1 MLKPFVR
8 SASVLGFTLAM
19 TCALWA
25 SASPEA
31 RLQKAYRFQ
40 QGGWTYL
47 HLEGSP
53 SDMGFQHGYLLAPE
67 IADAFEAIKLFD
79 THQTQRDWEFFRTTA
94 RDMLWPHID
103 AEYQQELQGIAD
115 GVKAHG
121 VDLDVYDI
129 VALNAFEE
137 VPDYYVPWLSK
148 QTTNK
153 LTTNRQTTN
162 RQQNSPKAPKLAAPG
177 NCSAFIATG
186 SMTKDH
192 QIVIAHN
199 NWTSY
204 LAGER
209 WVVIFDIQPEH
220 GNHIL
225 MDGFPGVITSDD
237 DFGVNSAGIMITETT
252 MAQFEGWDPNGK
264 PEFMRSRKALQYA
277 NSIDDYVRII
287 KEGNNGGYANDWLI
301 GDRKTG
307 EIAYL
312 ELGLK
317 NTPLWRTKDGYFV
330 SSNFP
335 RDPKLIK
342 EETSG
347 FDPGDS
353 SSSMNARHRRGDDLI
368 QTAKGTIDVEMAEQF
383 LSDHVDRYE
392 RTTSDKKV
400 DQPNERT
407 LCGHVD
413 RSPRGVK
420 QWGWDP
426 YNPGGAVQGKAT
438 DSAMAAKMSFVAR
451 AGHPCGADFLAAEFL
466 DHHPEFAWQKPLLHD
481 MKAGPVD
488 GVYGRAEGTIAGQSL
503 GCSQDILLSSAAVP
517 AAVVAASRR
526 HCRQRFNIRSF
537 CGTGPLRR
545 RGRPRYSRR
554 DAGATAPRII

>member
-1 MLKPFVR
+1 MLKTLVR
-8 SASVLGFTLAM
+8 YGCAFGILFGLAGSVAE
-19 TCALWA
+19 AA
-25 SASPEA
+25 SASPDA

-40 QGGWTYL
+40 KGGWTYV

-53 SDMGFQHGYLLAPE
+53 AEIGYQHGYLLAPE
-67 IADAFEAIKLFD
+67 IADAFVAIKLFD
-79 THQTQRDWEFFRTTA
+79 THQTQRDWDFFRTA
-94 RDMLWPHID
+94 AQKMLWPHID
-103 AEYQQELQGIAD
+103 PEYQQELQGIAD

-137 VPDYYVPWLSK
+137 VPDYYVPWL
-148 QTTNK
+148 NK
-153 LTTNRQTTN
+153 RQKVAAV
-162 RQQNSPKAPKLAAPG
+162 PGLKAPG

-186 SMTKDH
+186 AMTKDH

-209 WVVIFDIQPEH
+209 WVIVFDIQPEH
-220 GNHIL
+220 GNRIL

-237 DFGVNSAGIMITETT
+237 DFGVNSAGVMITETT
-252 MAQFEGWDPNGK
+252 ITEFEGWDPEGK

-277 NSIDDYVRII
+277 NNIDDYVRII

-330 SSNFP
+330 SSNFA
-335 RDPKLIK
+335 RDPKVIQD
-342 EETSG
+342 ETSG
-347 FDPGDS
+347 FDVNDAS
-353 SSSMNARHRRGDDLI
+353 SSANARHIRWEEVMK
-368 QTAKGTIDVEMAEQF
+368 QEKGRIDVAAAQRF
-383 LSDHVDRYE
+383 LSDHVDSFE
-392 RTTSDKKV
+392 KAASSA
-400 DQPNERT
+400 QPPPNERA

-413 RSPRGVK
+413 NSPRGVK
-420 QWGWDP
+420 EWGWDA

-451 AGHPCGADFLAAEFL
+451 AGHPCGADFVAADFL
-466 DHHPEFAWQKPLLHD
+466 EHHPEYAWQKPLLRD
-481 MKAGPVD
+481 MKAGPWTVF
-488 GVYGRAEGTIAGQSL
+488 TAGQKE
-503 GCSQDILLSSAAVP
+503 GQ
-517 AAVVAASRR
+517 
-526 HCRQRFNIRSF
+526 
-537 CGTGPLRR
+537 
-545 RGRPRYSRR
+545 
-554 DAGATAPRII
+554 

>member
-1 MLKPFVR
+1 MFDHSCR
-8 SASVLGFTLAM
+8 SAASCVRLLLALLFI
-19 TCALWA
+19 CAICLA
-25 SASPEA
+25 ETPHATNASPTDA
-31 RLQKAYRFQ
+31 RLAKAYRFQ
-40 QGGWTYL
+40 KGGWTYV
-47 HLEGSP
+47 HLQGSP
-53 SDMGFQHGYLLAPE
+53 SEIGFQHGYLLAPE
-67 IADAFEAIKLFD
+67 IADGFAAVKMFD
-79 THQTQRDWEFFRTTA
+79 TRETQRDWEFFRTTA
-94 RDMLWPHID
+94 REMLWPHID
-103 AEYQQELQGIAD
+103 PEYQEELQGIAD

-137 VPDYYVPWLSK
+137 VPDYYVPWLNRK
-148 QTTNK
+148 QK
-153 LTTNRQTTN
+153 LAA
-162 RQQNSPKAPKLAAPG
+162 APKLKAPG

-209 WVVIFDIQPEH
+209 WVMVFDIEPEH
-220 GNHIL
+220 GNRIL

-252 MAQFEGWDPNGK
+252 ISQFEGWNPDGK

-307 EIAYL
+307 EIGYL

-330 SSNFP
+330 SSNFA
-335 RDPKLIK
+335 RDPKLIR
-342 EETSG
+342 EEASAY
-347 FDPGDS
+347 DPNDR
-353 SSSMNARHRRGDDLI
+353 SSSMNARHVRWEELMKES
-368 QTAKGTIDVEMAEQF
+368 KGKIDVSMAESF
-383 LSDHVDRYE
+383 LSDHVDSFEKTAAASTENPQGDE
-392 RTTSDKKV
+392 RS
-400 DQPNERT
+400 

-413 RSPRGVK
+413 NSPRGIK
-420 QWGWDP
+420 EWGWDA

-438 DSAMAAKMSFVAR
+438 DSEMTAKMSFVAR
-451 AGHPCGADFLAAEFL
+451 AGHPCGQDFIAADFLE
-466 DHHPEFAWQKPLLHD
+466 HHPEFSWQKPLLHD
-481 MKAGPVD
+481 MKAGPW
-488 GVYGRAEGTIAGQSL
+488 TLFTAGEK
-503 GCSQDILLSSAAVP
+503 
-517 AAVVAASRR
+517 
-526 HCRQRFNIRSF
+526 H
-537 CGTGPLRR
+537 
-545 RGRPRYSRR
+545 
-554 DAGATAPRII
+554 

>member
-1 MLKPFVR
+1 MNRRVILLL
-8 SASVLGFTLAM
+8 VLISL
-19 TCALWA
+19 CAALA
-25 SASPEA
+25 SAADSSDP

-40 QGGWTYL
+40 DGGWTYV

-53 SDMGFQHGYLLAPE
+53 ADIGFQHGYLLAPE
-67 IADAFEAIKLFD
+67 IADAFAAIKLFD
-79 THQTQRDWEFFRTTA
+79 THQTQRPWEFFRTTA
-94 RDMLWPHID
+94 RQMLWPHID

-115 GVKAHG
+115 GLEAHG
-121 VDLDVYDI
+121 VNLDVYDI

-137 VPDYYVPWLSK
+137 VPDYYLPWLEK
-148 QTTNK
+148 QSANKSTHKKSAHPK
-153 LTTNRQTTN
+153 LT
-162 RQQNSPKAPKLAAPG
+162 APG

-220 GNHIL
+220 GYRIL

-237 DFGVNSAGIMITETT
+237 DFGINSAGIMITETT
-252 MAQFEGWDPNGK
+252 ITQFEGWDPNGK

-277 NSIDDYVRII
+277 NSIDDYVSII

-330 SSNFP
+330 SSNFA
-335 RDPKLIK
+335 RDPKVIK
-342 EETSG
+342 EETT
-347 FDPGDS
+347 FDPNNATS
-353 SSSMNARHRRGDDLI
+353 SPNARHIRWEELM
-368 QTAKGTIDVEMAEQF
+368 QESKGKIDVGMAEQF
-383 LSDHVDRYE
+383 LSDHFDSYE
-392 RTTSDKKV
+392 KKEHA
-400 DQPNERT
+400 DERA

-413 RSPRGVK
+413 ASPRGVK
-420 QWGWDP
+420 EWDWNA
-426 YNPGGAVQGKAT
+426 YNPGGAVQGKAA
-438 DSAMAAKMSFVAR
+438 DSSMAANMSFVAR
-451 AGHPCGADFLAAEFL
+451 AGHPCGEDFLADKFL
-466 DHHPEFAWQKPLLHD
+466 EHHPEYSWQKPMLHD
-481 MKAGPVD
+481 MKAGPW
-488 GVYGRAEGTIAGQSL
+488 TTFTSGQK
-503 GCSQDILLSSAAVP
+503 Q
-517 AAVVAASRR
+517 
-526 HCRQRFNIRSF
+526 
-537 CGTGPLRR
+537 
-545 RGRPRYSRR
+545 
-554 DAGATAPRII
+554 

>member
-1 MLKPFVR
+1 M
-8 SASVLGFTLAM
+8 AIVLVIFIAVPQL
-19 TCALWA
+19 A
-25 SASPEA
+25 SASPVKDA
-31 RLQKAYRFQ
+31 ALPPSDPRLAKAYRFQ
-40 QGGWTYL
+40 QGGWTYV

-53 SDMGFQHGYLLAPE
+53 ADIGFQHGYLLAPE
-67 IADAFEAIKLFD
+67 IADALAAIKLFD
-79 THQTQRDWEFFRTTA
+79 THQTQRDWEFFRQTA
-94 RDMLWPHID
+94 REMLWPHID

-137 VPDYYVPWLSK
+137 VPDYYVPWL
-148 QTTNK
+148 NK
-153 LTTNRQTTN
+153 REK
-162 RQQNSPKAPKLAAPG
+162 SSKAPKLAAPG

-186 SMTKDH
+186 TYTKDH

-209 WVVIFDIQPEH
+209 WVVIFDILPQS
-220 GNHIL
+220 GQRIL

-237 DFGVNSAGIMITETT
+237 DFGLNAAGIMITETT
-252 MAQFEGWDPNGK
+252 ITQFEGWDPNGK

-277 NSIDDYVRII
+277 QSIDDYVRII

-317 NTPLWRTKDGYFV
+317 NTPMWRTKDGYFV

-335 RDPKLIK
+335 RDPKLIR

-347 FDPGDS
+347 FDPNDR
-353 SSSMNARHRRGDDLI
+353 SSSMNARHARAEELM
-368 QTAKGTIDVEMAEQF
+368 QQAKGKIDVEIAEQF
-383 LSDHVDRYE
+383 LSDHVDSFAYTPLSSEKPQPDE
-392 RTTSDKKV
+392 RS
-400 DQPNERT
+400 

-413 RSPRGVK
+413 KSPQGVK
-420 QWGWDP
+420 EWGWNP

-438 DSAMAAKMSFVAR
+438 DSKMAANMSLIAR
-451 AGHPCGADFLAAEFL
+451 AGHPCGADFSAADFL
-466 DHHPEFAWQKPLLHD
+466 EKHPEYSWQRPLLHD
-481 MKAGPVD
+481 MKAGPW
-488 GVYGRAEGTIAGQSL
+488 TTFQAGQKA
-503 GCSQDILLSSAAVP
+503 SQ
-517 AAVVAASRR
+517 
-526 HCRQRFNIRSF
+526 
-537 CGTGPLRR
+537 
-545 RGRPRYSRR
+545 
-554 DAGATAPRII
+554 

>member
-1 MLKPFVR
+1 MCRHKYTAEDFMPRNFSRSIYGIAILFV
-8 SASVLGFTLAM
+8 LTCGGFA
-19 TCALWA
+19 A
-25 SASPEA
+25 ASPA
-31 RLQKAYRFQ
+31 TAPSDPRLQKAYRFQ
-40 QGGWTYL
+40 QGGWTYV

-53 SDMGFQHGYLLAPE
+53 ADMGFQHGYLLAPD
-67 IADAFEAIKLFD
+67 IQDAFEAIKLFD
-79 THQTQRDWEFFRTTA
+79 TRETQRDWEFFRTTA
-94 RDMLWPHID
+94 RQMLWPHID
-103 AEYQQELQGIAD
+103 AEYQEELQGIAD
-115 GVKAHG
+115 GLKAHG

-137 VPDYYVPWLSK
+137 VPDYYVPWLNK
-148 QTTNK
+148 QQK
-153 LTTNRQTTN
+153 
-162 RQQNSPKAPKLAAPG
+162 SAKAPKLAAPG

-220 GNHIL
+220 GNRIL

-237 DFGVNSAGIMITETT
+237 DFGVNSAGMMITETT
-252 MAQFEGWDPNGK
+252 ITQFEGWDPEGK

-277 NSIDDYVRII
+277 NNIDDYVRII

-330 SSNFP
+330 SSNFA

-347 FDPGDS
+347 FDANDAAS
-353 SSSMNARHRRGDDLI
+353 SPNARRMRWEELMLVQKKLGR
-368 QTAKGTIDVEMAEQF
+368 IDVEMAEKF
-383 LSDHVDRYE
+383 LSDHGD
-392 RTTSDKKV
+392 TTEKV
-400 DQPNERT
+400 VLGSNMFPKPNERS

-413 RSPRGVK
+413 NSPRGIK
-420 QWGWDP
+420 EWDWAP
-426 YNPGGAVQGKAT
+426 YNPGGAVQGKAM

-451 AGHPCGADFLAAEFL
+451 AGHPCGEDFLAEPFL
-466 DHHPEFAWQKPLLHD
+466 DQHPEFAWQKPLLHD
-481 MKAGPVD
+481 MKAGPWTVF
-488 GVYGRAEGTIAGQSL
+488 TAGQK
-503 GCSQDILLSSAAVP
+503 Q
-517 AAVVAASRR
+517 
-526 HCRQRFNIRSF
+526 Q
-537 CGTGPLRR
+537 
-545 RGRPRYSRR
+545 
-554 DAGATAPRII
+554 

>member
-1 MLKPFVR
+1 MTDRLAFSSLRYLAIVFVAFA
-8 SASVLGFTLAM
+8 ASVPLL
-19 TCALWA
+19 A
-25 SASPEA
+25 SASPA
-31 RLQKAYRFQ
+31 KTAAASASDPRLEKAYRFQ
-40 QGGWTYL
+40 QGGWTYV

-53 SDMGFQHGYLLAPE
+53 AEIGFQHGYLLAPE
-67 IADAFEAIKLFD
+67 IADALEAIKLFD
-79 THQTQRDWEFFRTTA
+79 THETQRDWEFFRKTA
-94 RDMLWPHID
+94 REMLWPHID
-103 AEYQQELQGIAD
+103 SEYQEELQGIAE

-137 VPDYYVPWLSK
+137 VPDYYVPWL
-148 QTTNK
+148 NK
-153 LTTNRQTTN
+153 REK
-162 RQQNSPKAPKLAAPG
+162 SAKAPELKAPG

-186 SMTKDH
+186 AFTKDH

-209 WVVIFDIQPEH
+209 WVVIFDILPQH
-220 GNHIL
+220 GQRIL

-237 DFGVNSAGIMITETT
+237 DFGVNAAGIMITETT
-252 MAQFEGWDPNGK
+252 ITQFEGWDPKGK

-277 NSIDDYVRII
+277 ESIDDYVRII

-317 NTPLWRTKDGYFV
+317 NTPIWRTKDGYFV

-335 RDPKLIK
+335 RDPKLIR

-347 FDPGDS
+347 FDPKDA
-353 SSSMNARHRRGDDLI
+353 SSSMNARHARADELV
-368 QTAKGTIDVEMAEQF
+368 QHAKGTIDVGMAEDF
-383 LSDHVDRYE
+383 LADHYDSFEKKKQPDE
-392 RTTSDKKV
+392 RS
-400 DQPNERT
+400 

-413 RSPRGVK
+413 DSSRGVK
-420 QWGWDP
+420 EWGWDG

-438 DSAMAAKMSFVAR
+438 DSKMAADMSFIAR
-451 AGHPCGADFLAAEFL
+451 AGHPCGTDFVAADFLE
-466 DHHPEFAWQKPLLHD
+466 HHPEYSWQKPLLRD
-481 MKAGPVD
+481 MKAGPW
-488 GVYGRAEGTIAGQSL
+488 TKFQAGQ
-503 GCSQDILLSSAAVP
+503 
-517 AAVVAASRR
+517 
-526 HCRQRFNIRSF
+526 RQ
-537 CGTGPLRR
+537 
-545 RGRPRYSRR
+545 
-554 DAGATAPRII
+554 

>member
-1 MLKPFVR
+1 MFKMFWR
-8 SASVLGFTLAM
+8 NRCWLGFMLAL
-19 TCALWA
+19 TGGSFAA
-25 SASPEA
+25 SGQSDP
-31 RLQKAYRFQ
+31 RVQKAYRFQ
-40 QGGWTYL
+40 QGGWTYV

-53 SDMGFQHGYLLAPE
+53 SDVGFQHGYLLAPE
-67 IADAFEAIKLFD
+67 IADAFAAIQMFD
-79 THQTQRDWEFFRTTA
+79 VHQTHRDWEFFRTTA
-94 RDMLWPHID
+94 RQMLWPHID

-121 VDLDVYDI
+121 VDLDLYDI

-137 VPDYYVPWLSK
+137 VPDYYVPWLNK
-148 QTTNK
+148 QQK
-153 LTTNRQTTN
+153 SAQ
-162 RQQNSPKAPKLAAPG
+162 APKLAAPG

-209 WVVIFDIQPEH
+209 WVVIFDIQPQH
-220 GNHIL
+220 GNRIL
-225 MDGFPGVITSDD
+225 IDGFPGVITSDD
-237 DFGVNSAGIMITETT
+237 DFGVNSAGMMITETT
-252 MAQFEGWDPNGK
+252 ITQFEGWDPNGK

-277 NSIDDYVRII
+277 NNIDDYVRII

-317 NTPLWRTKDGYFV
+317 NTPVWRTKDGYFV

-347 FDPGDS
+347 FHPGDG
-353 SSSMNARHRRGDDLI
+353 SSSMNARHWGGDDPI
-368 QTAKGTIDVEMAEQF
+368 KTAKGTIDVEMAEQF

-392 RTTSDKKV
+392 RTTLDKIV

-413 RSPRGVK
+413 HSTRGVK
-420 QWGWDP
+420 EWGGDGT
-426 YNPGGAVQGKAT
+426 NPGGAVQGKAT
-438 DSAMAAKMSFVAR
+438 DSKLAANMSMVAR
-451 AGHPCGADFLAAEFL
+451 AGHPCGAD
-466 DHHPEFAWQKPLLHD
+466 
-481 MKAGPVD
+481 
-488 GVYGRAEGTIAGQSL
+488 
-503 GCSQDILLSSAAVP
+503 
-517 AAVVAASRR
+517 
-526 HCRQRFNIRSF
+526 
-537 CGTGPLRR
+537 
-545 RGRPRYSRR
+545 
-554 DAGATAPRII
+554 